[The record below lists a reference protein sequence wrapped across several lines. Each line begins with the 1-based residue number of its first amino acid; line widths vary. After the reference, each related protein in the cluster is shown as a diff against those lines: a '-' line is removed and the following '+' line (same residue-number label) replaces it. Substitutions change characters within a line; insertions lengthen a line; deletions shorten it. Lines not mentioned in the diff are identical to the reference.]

1 MPPIYFIYP
10 LVKPAASLCGY
21 IYLLRW
27 TLSSKPRLIS
37 ASQGYGRVSFSA
49 VWLLMPV
56 RHKPLSRLTGCGRLI
71 RIIAPPV
78 PLFSATR
85 TVGSPLY
92 SIRGREEVSLCPCR
106 LIAPC
111 LLPAKKQL
119 FSLIL
124 QAVHDGTTCLCK
136 KHCISFSLK
145 KRAMPAS
152 TPPCPLIHEGGVFV
166 SAFVVQCCYEH
177 FAANLLRSLQR
188 NQVHAQ
194 APPRHSRK
202 H

>member
-56 RHKPLSRLTGCGRLI
+56 RHKPLSRLTGCGQLI

-92 SIRGREEVSLCPCR
+92 SIRGRDEVSLSPRR

-111 LLPAKKQL
+111 LLPAKKL

-136 KHCISFSLK
+136 KHCIPFSLK
-145 KRAMPAS
+145 KRP
-152 TPPCPLIHEGGVFV
+152 
-166 SAFVVQCCYEH
+166 
-177 FAANLLRSLQR
+177 
-188 NQVHAQ
+188 
-194 APPRHSRK
+194 
-202 H
+202 

>member
-27 TLSSKPRLIS
+27 TLSSKPRLTS
-37 ASQGYGRVSFSA
+37 ALQGYGRVSFSA

-111 LLPAKKQL
+111 LPHRDDEMRLSLGLFHLRAASSAAPPHGICTRKLIWNCQCSKKEKNP
-119 FSLIL
+119 F
-124 QAVHDGTTCLCK
+124 T
-136 KHCISFSLK
+136 
-145 KRAMPAS
+145 
-152 TPPCPLIHEGGVFV
+152 
-166 SAFVVQCCYEH
+166 
-177 FAANLLRSLQR
+177 N
-188 NQVHAQ
+188 NQVLGG
-194 APPRHSRK
+194 K
-202 H
+202 D